1 MFTRPNSASGFH
13 PVYSNPSNY
22 IEQTC
27 VPGVYDYAIKLEV
40 QP

>member
-1 MFTRPNSASGFH
+1 MFTRPTPNGFH
-13 PVYSNPSNY
+13 IKYQDPSNY